1 LAIVK
6 TCSSHSRRGR
16 KDAARAVDV
25 WLSVSQRVGR
35 VDGFEQVGL
44 QAVDAG

>member
-1 LAIVK
+1 MQPELLMLG
-6 TCSSHSRRGR
+6 C
-16 KDAARAVDV
+16 V
-25 WLSVSQRVGR
+25 WLSLSQRVGR